1 MKRAVL
7 AACFGWLFSAIDIV
21 LLFLFQHDIAVG
33 LRIPIDKLGLVI
45 AAGSVGSAV
54 GGIVFAQWGDRYG
67 RVRVLGWCIIVYSF
81 ATAGMATA
89 HSLQL
94 LLLMRFLTGVGTG
107 GEWSLGFAL
116 VSEVAPRTGRGKLG
130 GMVAAMFNLGT
141 FIAIGLFQA
150 KLSWRVAFGVMAL
163 PSLGVLILR
172 MTVPES
178 PMWLALQEARK
189 KGEVEPALEAAY
201 KRPPLALL
209 FRDRLLGPTLKITLI
224 FTLMNFAFFGFST
237 TFMRYIQE
245 PVSSGALG
253 LGRAGQIPF
262 NLASNGA
269 SLVSAFL
276 AGWLSDRIGRRKSFS
291 LFCTLGAIGSLILFV
306 VTRGNTA
313 GIPAGLPL
321 IFGAIVTGY
330 GVNGV
335 IGTITSEIF
344 PTHLRATGPGFTQNL
359 GKGIGGALGPI
370 LVGSL
375 ILRTSY
381 PIALALPGIILVVLA
396 GLIWTLPHVGGREMK
411 AVEDESYLETKPA

>member
-1 MKRAVL
+1 LKRAVL

-276 AGWLSDRIGRRKSFS
+276 AGWLSDRIG
-291 LFCTLGAIGSLILFV
+291 
-306 VTRGNTA
+306 
-313 GIPAGLPL
+313 PAGLPL